1 MDTPERDNPSAG
13 DHRFSDAVRAH
24 LRADNFA
31 EKLRERLLERE
42 LRAEMLGMAASP
54 VKLGR
59 WELRAAIDQ
68 GAMGAVF
75 RAFDPTLRCE
85 VAIKLLLCPDGAD
98 LQERRSRMEGE
109 AQAMAQLGH
118 ANVLRVQNFIP
129 GSTDE
134 EGAEVPS
141 FLVMDFVEGM
151 TLLQWQREAPAGWR
165 GIVEK
170 YAQVAAGLAHIHQ
183 SGLVHRDIKPA
194 NVLVRRTGEALIGDF
209 GLVHEADR
217 QTEGAELGA
226 SGPLTASDRLTQKG
240 AILGTLAYMAPEQ
253 LRDGTTSA
261 RSDQFSFFVALYEA
275 LYDRLPFAGETRSD
289 LLEAMLRDRVVIE
302 RGPRRVPRWIRR
314 LLMQGLAVDPA
325 ERHTSMDAVVGA
337 LGAGLRPKDRG
348 KLWTAAGGMVIGA
361 AAIFA
366 FFVRGQG
373 DPCRDVGQLAEWSPP
388 RQAAAH
394 AGFLTSGVD
403 SAGVQAAWSRF
414 HDRVDGYARS
424 WRSLKRSTCEALV
437 EGHEDDPG
445 EGERALHR
453 DVCLDESAALLG
465 KFMERYR
472 QARVGDVLYSENAA
486 FELQEGLRRCEGDVL
501 LRVGSSGLARTGEE
515 AHEQVRDRL
524 ASAFV
529 LEIGGAYMEAAEV
542 ADEALSAARAL
553 GDFGIEAQAS
563 LRLGRIRSLLREDDS
578 AVDLLHEAFTL
589 ANSILRDDIAADAMI
604 ELIKVLALD
613 TGDLRRAAALE
624 TLAES
629 FVRRLGGEDHRRA
642 AAVAEARGILAR
654 EQGRRDD
661 AIEFHRRALGR
672 RRARPETPTG
682 DHVRSHVNLANALT
696 EPGHDDAA
704 IAEAREL
711 YEQAIVRALALGE
724 SHPITANTR
733 RAYAGFLRE
742 NLDFIAAQREAEAS
756 LAAVERV
763 YGPDSREAADL
774 HLLLGTLAVEALGD
788 QEPNEATLAPARTH
802 LKVALER
809 FERMVRPG
817 MADREHIGALHLS
830 AVIHGLE
837 GESTRAIADYE
848 RALELLR
855 SNADHQD
862 LLADTLGYLGEL
874 LVDLQRPAEALPML
888 RQAWE
893 IVTLSSS
900 GHDQSHAVLVAALAV
915 AQAETGDLPG
925 ARHTAQ
931 DADAL
936 AREVG
941 LGDDDVI
948 RSQLDPILGATRIKE
963 EKRETSHGSL

>member
-1 MDTPERDNPSAG
+1 MDTPERHNTSAG
-13 DHRFSDAVRAH
+13 DHRFSDAARAR
-24 LRADNFA
+24 LRADDFA
-31 EKLRERLLERE
+31 EKLRVRLLERE

-54 VKLGR
+54 VKLDR

-85 VAIKLLLCPDGAD
+85 VAIKLLICPDGAD

-118 ANVLRVQNFIP
+118 PNVLRVQNFIP
-129 GSTDE
+129 ASTDE
-134 EGAEVPS
+134 EGGEVPS
-141 FLVMDFVEGM
+141 FLVMDFVAGM
-151 TLLQWQREAPAGWR
+151 TLLQWQREAPAGWQ

-217 QTEGAELGA
+217 QTEGAEVGED
-226 SGPLTASDRLTQKG
+226 GPLTASDRLTQKG

-253 LRDGTTSA
+253 LREGTTSA

-302 RGPRRVPRWIRR
+302 GGPRRPPRWLRR
-314 LLMQGLAVDPA
+314 LLLRGLAVDPA
-325 ERHTSMDAVVGA
+325 ERHASMDLVAGA
-337 LGAGLRPKDRG
+337 LKAGLRPKDRG
-348 KLWTAAGGMVIGA
+348 NLWTTAGGMVVG

-366 FFVRGQG
+366 VFVRGQG
-373 DPCRDVGQLAEWSPP
+373 DPCQDVGQLVEWSPP

-394 AGFLTSGVD
+394 AGFLTSGIESVG
-403 SAGVQAAWSRF
+403 AEAAWSRF
-414 HDRVDGYARS
+414 HGSADGYARS
-424 WRSLKRSTCEALV
+424 WGSLKRSTCEVL
-437 EGHEDDPG
+437 EGGREDDPG
-445 EGERALHR
+445 EAELALQR
-453 DVCLDESAALLG
+453 DACLDDSAALLG

-472 QARVGDVLYSENAA
+472 QARAGDVLYSENAA
-486 FELQEGLRRCEGDVL
+486 FELQEGLRRCESDA
-501 LRVGSSGLARTGEE
+501 LRRVDPAALARRTEE
-515 AHEQVRDRL
+515 AHEMVRDRL

-529 LEIGGAYMEAAEV
+529 LEIGGAYMEAAEL
-542 ADEALSAARAL
+542 AEEALSAARRL
-553 GDFGIEAQAS
+553 GDPGIEAQAA
-563 LRLGRIRSLLREDDS
+563 LRLGRIRSLLREEDS
-578 AVDLLHEAFTL
+578 AVDLLHHAFTL
-589 ANSILRDDIAADAMI
+589 ANSIVRDDVAADAMI
-604 ELIKVLALD
+604 ELVKVLALD

-624 TLAES
+624 TMAES
-629 FVRRLGGEDHRRA
+629 FVERLGGEDPRRE

-661 AIEFHRRALGR
+661 AIELHRRALGKR
-672 RRARPETPTG
+672 RSRPETPTEEYI
-682 DHVRSHVNLANALT
+682 RSHVNLANALT
-696 EPGHDDAA
+696 EPGHDDDAL
-704 IAEAREL
+704 AEAREL
-711 YEQAIVRALALGE
+711 YEQAIARALALGE

-756 LAAVERV
+756 LAVVQRV
-763 YGPDSREAADL
+763 YSADSREAADL
-774 HLLLGTLAVEALGD
+774 HVLLGTLAVEALGD
-788 QEPNEATLAPARTH
+788 QEPDAAALAPARAH
-802 LKVALER
+802 LEAAIKH
-809 FERMVRPG
+809 FEAMRRPG
-817 MADREHIGALHLS
+817 IVDSEHILALHLS

-848 RALELLR
+848 RALEVLR
-855 SNADHQD
+855 SSADHQE

-874 LVDLQRPAEALPML
+874 LVDLHRPAEALPML

-893 IVTLSSS
+893 IVTLSSA
-900 GHDQSHAVLVAALAV
+900 GHDESHAVLVAAMAV

-925 ARHTAQ
+925 ARRTAL

-936 AREVG
+936 ARELG
-941 LGDDDVI
+941 LGDDDGI
-948 RSQLDPILGATRIKE
+948 LSQLDPILSAPRIKE